1 MRVMVAAGIDIP
13 DEILAELC
21 RRYEIHSLSLFG
33 SLSRGQGHPDSDAD
47 ILVEYRPH
55 HHQSLFDFGNLR
67 EELSAI
73 FGRRVDLVSRHGL
86 SPHIGPQILR
96 EARLFY
102 AVE

>member
-1 MRVMVAAGIDIP
+1 MGAVLHENVGIRIWMS
-13 DEILAELC
+13 LA
-21 RRYEIHSLSLFG
+21 
-33 SLSRGQGHPDSDAD
+33 SRQVS
-47 ILVEYRPH
+47 V
-55 HHQSLFDFGNLR
+55 DFGNLR